1 MHPITKA
8 FELTRRDAFRVP
20 IHQSLQSGPIRLM
33 LLAVLLFQLYSAF
46 THPQG
51 RSIVENLMFALL
63 MCLPSVAAL
72 AFTLLLVALHKT
84 LVANPA
90 MGSLGRMHISFD
102 EQGIREE
109 SENIQLYF
117 RWPAVTRIV
126 YTTPFIAI
134 RLHGMS
140 FGLAIPRRA
149 FDSQQEYDAFYLALV
164 ECKQQKKGAL
174 EARLQRQELD
184 PEEQRDRWKD

>member
-1 MHPITKA
+1 MYPISKTFA
-8 FELTRRDAFRVP
+8 LTRRDAFRVP
-20 IHQSLQSGPIRLM
+20 IYQALHSGPIRLI
-33 LLAVLLFQLYSAF
+33 LLAVLLFQLYGAF
-46 THPQG
+46 THPQE

-90 MGSLGRMHISFD
+90 LGSLGRMHISFD

-109 SENIQLYF
+109 SENVHLGF
-117 RWPAVTRIV
+117 RWPAVKRILH
-126 YTTPFIAI
+126 TQQLIAVS
-134 RLHGMS
+134 LQGMPC
-140 FGLAIPRRA
+140 LICIPRRA

-174 EARLQRQELD
+174 EARLQRQAHHTEA
-184 PEEQRDRWKD
+184 QRDHWKD

>member
-1 MHPITKA
+1 MHPITKT
-8 FELTRRDAFRVP
+8 FELTRSDAFRVP
-20 IHQSLQSGPIRLM
+20 VYQILRGRLIWLV
-33 LLAVLLFQLYSAF
+33 LLAVLLFQVYGAF

-72 AFTLLLVALHKT
+72 AFMLLLAALHKA

-90 MGSLGRMHISFD
+90 LGSLGRMHISFD

-126 YTTPFIAI
+126 YTGSFIVI
-134 RLHGMS
+134 NLHGMS
-140 FGLAIPRRA
+140 LFLAIPRHA

-174 EARLQRQELD
+174 EARLQRQEHA
-184 PEEQRDRWKD
+184 PKEQRDHWKY

>member
-1 MHPITKA
+1 MYPITKT

-20 IHQSLQSGPIRLM
+20 IYQSLYNGPIRLI

-46 THPQG
+46 ANPQG
-51 RSIVENLMFALL
+51 RSIGENLVFALL

-90 MGSLGRMHISFD
+90 LGSLGRMHISFD
-102 EQGIREE
+102 EHGIREE
-109 SENIQLYF
+109 SENIQLAF

-126 YTTPFIAI
+126 YTAPFIAI
-134 RLHGMS
+134 SLHGMS
-140 FGLAIPRRA
+140 FVLCIPRRV

-174 EARLQRQELD
+174 EARLQRQAHD
-184 PEEQRDRWKD
+184 PEEQRNRWKD